1 VRSWLGEVDDLK
13 GISPELDR
21 FFEEQERREKV
32 LKRNEQIGRTRTA
45 PVAIRLHDFT
55 IRRLKAVAAH
65 RNTGYQTLLKEFV
78 AERLYEEER
87 RLGIIQDRPP
97 EVR

>member
-1 VRSWLGEVDDLK
+1 VQRWLKEDDLK
-13 GISPELDR
+13 GVSPDLDR
-21 FFEEQERREKV
+21 FFEEQEIRQRV
-32 LKRNEQIGRTRTA
+32 LERNEQIGRRRTS

-55 IRRLKAVAAH
+55 ITRLKVLAAH

-87 RLGIIQDRPP
+87 RVGIIRERPP
-97 EVR
+97 DVR